1 MFNKNYYLQ
10 LTKRKKNCSGTD
22 VLDILMNNF
31 VYFNGFHVSI
41 YKSYLGSKLVY
52 GEKDLFYSKLYIYP
66 A

>member
-10 LTKRKKNCSGTD
+10 LTKRKINRSGTD
-22 VLDILMNNF
+22 VLDILRNNI

-41 YKSYLGSKLVY
+41 YKSYHRSKLVS

>member
-10 LTKRKKNCSGTD
+10 LTKRKINSSGTD
-22 VLDILMNNF
+22 VLDILRNNI

-41 YKSYLGSKLVY
+41 YKSYHRSKLVY
-52 GEKDLFYSKLYIYP
+52 GEKDLFYSKMYIYP